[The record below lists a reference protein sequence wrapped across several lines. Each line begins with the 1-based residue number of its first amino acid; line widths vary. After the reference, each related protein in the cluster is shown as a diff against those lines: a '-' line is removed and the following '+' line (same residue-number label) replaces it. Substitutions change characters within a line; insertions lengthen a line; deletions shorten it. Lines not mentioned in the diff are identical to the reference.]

1 MKVEVSSQGI
11 QLNFKLLKGNPVN
24 FNRLKFQMGIENV
37 QSNPFD
43 SKQFSIDHLVYFG
56 IEATINQIIKEK
68 KSFLRSLLNHFI
80 GRLLDNQ

>member
-43 SKQFSIDHLVYFG
+43 SKQ
-56 IEATINQIIKEK
+56 
-68 KSFLRSLLNHFI
+68 
-80 GRLLDNQ
+80 RLSNW